1 MPDFPETAK
10 NRDFHTGKWDWL
22 AKSPAETAA
31 TKLPLVGGK
40 LQEKIGT
47 VIVAHEDPLYGM
59 SEGAKNSQE
68 SQGNWQAQA
77 VIDHEQARIA
87 DRLKSSNSQTRSEAA
102 DEAFEFRSAVRE
114 GGTTLNRYIESKGDQ
129 IEFSFEDARRKA
141 EQKPKESA
149 GQTAAY
155 ELIVEEAESVK
166 EELSGEHVPDK
177 AGKLQKL
184 AGMASMLEGISGENP
199 KGVKRL
205 SIWLEQQAVEIDQ
218 ALSKKQQELG
228 LDKDLR
234 EISVQLQ
241 TASHEEPAD
250 QPVNVGGDQN
260 SEVISIR
267 EARQIQKAI
276 ESGDESLLP
285 PDTENKKDITART
298 KDLIKF
304 NKESTA
310 KKKKIDDA
318 QAWTVSQSQ

>member
-1 MPDFPETAK
+1 MPDFPETSK

-22 AKSPAETAA
+22 ARSPAETTAV
-31 TKLPLVGGK
+31 KLPLVGGK

-47 VIVAHEDPLYGM
+47 VIAAHEDPLYGM

-77 VIDHEQARIA
+77 VIDREQIRIT
-87 DRLKSSNSQTRSEAA
+87 DRLKSANPQTRSEAA
-102 DEAFEFRSAVRE
+102 NEAFELRSAVRE

-129 IEFSFEDARRKA
+129 IELSFEDARRKA

-199 KGVKRL
+199 KGIKRL
-205 SIWLEQQAVEIDQ
+205 RIWLEQQATEIDHV
-218 ALSKKQQELG
+218 LSQKQQELG
-228 LDKDLR
+228 LDKDLQ
-234 EISVQLQ
+234 EIRVQLQ
-241 TASHEEPAD
+241 TSSQEKPGD
-250 QPVNVGGDQN
+250 QPVNVGRDQN
-260 SEVISIR
+260 SEVISVDL
-267 EARQIQKAI
+267 ARQIQSAI

-285 PDTENKKDITART
+285 PDTGNRNDITART

-304 NKESTA
+304 NKENTA
-310 KKKKIDDA
+310 KKKKIGEA
-318 QAWTVSQSQ
+318 QTWTASQSQ